1 MSLWLPFFEFSG
13 SLSSYFAIIDLA
25 FLSSRLCTII
35 YLFIF
40 SFQNASLDRCEIKA
54 KQNQRWISNEICILL
69 FLWISPTSATTSSV
83 LMLLLWRSLQ
93 KTQAPTQRRNMQ
105 CRSQKHDAFRQ
116 NIKYFFPPLFFFPF
130 WEISFI
136 HWQRHLNRYF
146 LTEAFIPLLWEGKP
160 CILLAKLSYNVSAK
174 PKEIWVF
181 KELFQA
187 GNIRHWEWE
196 LLSGSCLGD
205 KFPWQTAPED
215 NSETQGGLS
224 GCLWQNAEG
233 RVQDKRNLPSASQQ
247 AKIPQRGKA
256 SSTEISSVL
265 LFRSRVQSTASVC

>member
-1 MSLWLPFFEFSG
+1 MKYVFFYFSEYLPLQPLPPLFWCYCCG
-13 SLSSYFAIIDLA
+13 DL
-25 FLSSRLCTII
+25 FKKHKHRP
-35 YLFIF
+35 
-40 SFQNASLDRCEIKA
+40 RE
-54 KQNQRWISNEICILL
+54 EIC
-69 FLWISPTSATTSSV
+69 SV
-83 LMLLLWRSLQ
+83 EV
-93 KTQAPTQRRNMQ
+93 RNMMPSG
-105 CRSQKHDAFRQ
+105 RIL
-116 NIKYFFPPLFFFPF
+116 NISFPPFFFPF